1 MKQKKSQSKQK
12 LNGKVLC
19 HHRVHK
25 IYLKHSTSKTKKM
38 PKAPN
43 GFFAAGKVSFIPGIT
58 GGSAAAWILMKAAAS
73 TTKWLYSREIQEE
86 KVDAAL
92 KEQQQENKG
101 PAENKWSFSPDGQL
115 GLLLRDEKT
124 TYYILWAGCLV
135 FEYIGKDGVKINRT
149 LNDRYRNG
157 DDNITENIR
166 RLIFIQLLWTMAK
179 QTVKEDDIKILQ
191 NNKLATLLTKKS
203 TTISLIQ
210 NLKNKLPDET
220 HAEPN
225 GDSYIK
231 ENILYFIIDNKFC
244 DVILS
249 KEGMDTTAKCPLGEN
264 WTPIGKLKC
273 VKAN

>member
-1 MKQKKSQSKQK
+1 
-12 LNGKVLC
+12 
-19 HHRVHK
+19 
-25 IYLKHSTSKTKKM
+25 M

-86 KVDAAL
+86 KVDTPL
-92 KEQQQENKG
+92 KEQEDKLD
-101 PAENKWSFSPDGQL
+101 ADDKWSFSPDGQL
-115 GLLLRDEKT
+115 GLLLRDEET

-135 FEYIGKDGVKINRT
+135 FEYIGKDGIKINRT

-157 DDNITENIR
+157 NDNITENIR

-179 QTVKEDDIKILQ
+179 QTVKEDYIKIL
-191 NNKLATLLTKKS
+191 NNKLTNNLTKNS
-203 TTISLIQ
+203 RIIPLIQ

-220 HAEPN
+220 HSEPN
-225 GDSYIK
+225 SGSYIK
-231 ENILYFIIDNKFC
+231 ENILYFTINPDNKIC

-249 KEGMDTTAKCPLGEN
+249 KDGMDTNAKCPLGEN